1 MKKYPMLIPA
11 NISISGYKTYQC
23 LSFDPGGYDPEIYN
37 KVYNVPANE
46 TSQEAIC
53 SLCNKS
59 NTGGKYGC
67 PNNRGDRMRKPS
79 EIISDM
85 IYNRGIDTAVMT
97 ETKCEERQKE
107 LETELEESMKSL
119 ALRIVLKKIASLG
132 R

>member
-1 MKKYPMLIPA
+1 
-11 NISISGYKTYQC
+11 
-23 LSFDPGGYDPEIYN
+23 
-37 KVYNVPANE
+37 
-46 TSQEAIC
+46 
-53 SLCNKS
+53 
-59 NTGGKYGC
+59 
-67 PNNRGDRMRKPS
+67 MRKPS